1 MLITTGTYIV
11 FTITPHARAPST
23 SSAAKERRMT
33 ALNRLSVTTA
43 VWLLAAWLA
52 AASAAV
58 GPEGDDTVTASAE
71 QQYYKWAYNGRTY
84 RVPHPGS
91 DPTAL
96 PALASTRP
104 TGSGV
109 MRVDSVPIL
118 AALTPAPEQRT
129 TGLGIFGLAVVFAAV
144 AGVIF
149 VAVSFVQ
156 RVQRRREELDAADE
170 PVLMTATGLVVKIEQ
185 DPSKMG
191 TGLITLNKRERS
203 SAVHRA
209 DVRNRT
215 DSARRAESTRPVAF
229 KPTSDPLQ
237 EIAAE
242 FAAEEARDAAAAEA
256 QAETESEPD
265 AKPSDPDMFDLDGPK
280 AAEHVDTV
288 SERIRQKHQS
298 GTRRIGREDE

>member
-1 MLITTGTYIV
+1 
-11 FTITPHARAPST
+11 
-23 SSAAKERRMT
+23 MT
-33 ALNRLSVTTA
+33 ALYRLSVTTA
-43 VWLLAAWLA
+43 VWLLAACLG

-58 GPEGDDTVTASAE
+58 GPEEDQTDTASAQ

-84 RVPHPGS
+84 RVPHPGT
-91 DPTAL
+91 DPTTL

-104 TGSGV
+104 LASGV
-109 MRVDSVPIL
+109 MRVASVPTL
-118 AALTPAPEQRT
+118 AALTPAPQRT
-129 TGLGIFGLAVVFAAV
+129 TGLGIFGLAVVFGAV

-156 RVQRRREELDAADE
+156 RVQRRREELEAADE

-203 SAVHRA
+203 SSVHRA

-215 DSARRAESTRPVAF
+215 DSARRTESTRPVAV

-242 FAAEEARDAAAAEA
+242 FAAEEARDAAVAEA
-256 QAETESEPD
+256 QTEAEPD
-265 AKPSDPDMFDLDGPK
+265 AKPSGPDMFDLDGPK